1 VNSHHNEAIEL
12 EKLLLARVFVAVGQE
27 AAPYVARLPKKA
39 TSELSLEAKLALW
52 NAAAALLLENSSFID
67 NSSSGEEAA

>member
-1 VNSHHNEAIEL
+1 MNSHHNEAIEL

-27 AAPYVARLPKKA
+27 AAPYYARLPKKA

-67 NSSSGEEAA
+67 KSSSGAEAA